1 MFINLFIDALHW
13 IHFHTM
19 LSTTLSLYL
28 CLLIFLQCTPQL
40 PCSKY
45 EYFLVTASQMAS
57 WKACF
62 FAHCLNTVGT
72 DLLPAKQAANRKMA
86 FTGPWFSHSLRL
98 YTMKNSALLRFCGH
112 PWECD
117 ASISFCPKKRTLQW
131 RLSETGWDTL
141 LLLLPNLQV
150 RLELTSAAN
159 TIRSVTRLGSVEVEN
174 YLGFNS
180 LSDTLSYSCFICL
193 VWNAESVAVINGCT
207 DLMIWWW
214 HILFFFFKK
223 KKSKVVYSVENEM
236 KQFASEFA
244 HGAFPSAKSMFL
256 SPTGGTLAHPCCP
269 LSPLS
274 QLSKTFPSIP
284 FFYFRLCFFPFFLR
298 FTSIFSVQYS
308 PEYPSLSFPL
318 TVSCLHF
325 LLTVTQVQTLT
336 EKSGGRLVFFFFA

>member
-1 MFINLFIDALHW
+1 
-13 IHFHTM
+13 
-19 LSTTLSLYL
+19 
-28 CLLIFLQCTPQL
+28 
-40 PCSKY
+40 
-45 EYFLVTASQMAS
+45 MAS

-98 YTMKNSALLRFCGH
+98 YTMKNSSLLRFCGH
-112 PWECD
+112 PWECG

-159 TIRSVTRLGSVEVEN
+159 TIRSITRLGSVEVEN

-207 DLMIWWW
+207 DLMIWWR

-244 HGAFPSAKSMFL
+244 HSAFPSAKSMFL

-284 FFYFRLCFFPFFLR
+284 FFYFRLFFSFLSQIHIYLLSTVQPRISFTQFSSHCQLSSLPSDSYTGPNPHREIRWQTCFFFSLLNVILSQSGGTLF
-298 FTSIFSVQYS
+298 IFS
-308 PEYPSLSFPL
+308 PTCFLCKAPP
-318 TVSCLHF
+318 TPPPIHF
-325 LLTVTQVQTLT
+325 SALQFSEVAFWHYHQ
-336 EKSGGRLVFFFFA
+336 